1 MFSRRT
7 FLMAAASVAAI
18 GAFSPLSFV
27 RPALADAAA
36 LEMFIKGLST
46 RAITDLSAVG
56 TDKDR
61 AAKLLPILQEFFDMP
76 QIARH
81 TLGAYWKRATAEE
94 QTAYVDVFTQYMSA
108 VYGKRFSEYS
118 GQQLKVQR
126 VREEGEKAT
135 IFTIVEGAEGQ
146 PRVDWDV
153 MTRDGKQMI
162 TDVRV
167 EGLSLAETHRQE
179 FTSVISSKGGKVQ
192 ALIDVLKKKVASL

>member
-1 MFSRRT
+1 MLSRRS
-7 FLMAAASVAAI
+7 FLMAAASAAAI

-27 RPALADAAA
+27 RPAQADAAA

-46 RAITDLSAVG
+46 RAITDLTAVG

-94 QTAYVDVFTQYMSA
+94 QAAYVDVFTQYMSA

-153 MTRDGKQMI
+153 VTKDGKQMI

-192 ALIDVLKKKVASL
+192 ALIDVLKKKVDQL

>member
-1 MFSRRT
+1 MISRRS
-7 FLMAAASVAAI
+7 FVMAAASAAAI
-18 GAFSPLSFV
+18 AAFSPLAFV
-27 RPALADAAA
+27 QPARADATA
-36 LEMFIKGLST
+36 LEMFIKGLSA

-94 QTAYVDVFTQYMSA
+94 QAAYVDVFTQYMSA